1 MNKNAINIVLPG
13 ENVSRPRLPASE
25 YGTRANE
32 KNFLRVEKGGNEFIT
47 SGPTRVT
54 DAHVVLESHKNWS
67 VGH

>member
-32 KNFLRVEKGGNEFIT
+32 KNFLRVGKGGNESIT
-47 SGPTRVT
+47 DGPT
-54 DAHVVLESHKNWS
+54 E
-67 VGH
+67 